1 MANYTKTQLQ
11 SLTEDELVQ
20 LGEDEFNLELDT
32 SMLKADIVA
41 EIWDAIKA
49 AKESAKDAQASLDA
63 TPAAE
68 KEKVSV
74 VIAKGGENDPD
85 YITPAINGRVWQ
97 IKRGEQVELPKF
109 VVRHIQSLS
118 QTIYKPVT
126 DSSGKVIGKKA
137 EEVARFN
144 VQVVV

>member
-118 QTIYKPVT
+118 QTIYKPVV